1 MWGFFAK
8 LFGAGFFLL
17 FSFQASFATSSLFS
31 DAAVPASREDIKL
44 SFASVAKKVSPAVV
58 NIYATRVL
66 RSQNYSPF
74 SADPLFR
81 HFFGESFSFG
91 EPNARIQSSL
101 GSGVIVRNNGIVVT
115 NFHVIKHAA
124 EIKVVLYDG
133 QEFEADVVVKDK
145 RTDLAVLKLKT
156 NGKKVPYLEFR
167 DADTLKVGDL
177 VLAVGN
183 PFGFGQTVTSGIISG
198 LARTQVGISDFRSL
212 IQTDAAINPGN
223 SGGPLVTLDG
233 KIVGINTAIFSNS
246 GGSIG
251 IGFAIPSNLV
261 LPVVAAVDHG
271 GKIVRPWAGIA
282 MDSVTPAIAQSV
294 ALESVE
300 GVIVKRVFEKSPAD
314 LAGVKRGDV
323 ILSIGRHPIRN
334 EASFRFR
341 IATLKVGDRVD
352 LKVWREGDFK
362 TLSMHLKSP
371 PDIPGNRKLNLSG
384 RHPLSGAIVK
394 GLSPAVANE
403 LGISYES
410 GGVVVIG
417 IRPGTSAALTGLL
430 PGDVILSVNGARLHT
445 VEDLSRNLGR
455 SHSGWEIDF
464 NRRGRKQKIVVRN
477 W

>member
-1 MWGFFAK
+1 MRCSKEKIF
-8 LFGAGFFLL
+8 FFLFTLFISGYAHSIPL
-17 FSFQASFATSSLFS
+17 FSSAPKVPETREQVNYSFAP
-31 DAAVPASREDIKL
+31 V
-44 SFASVAKKVSPAVV
+44 VQKVTPAVV

-74 SADPLFR
+74 FSDPLFR
-81 HFFGESFSFG
+81 HFFGDSFSFG
-91 EPNARIQSSL
+91 EPSARVQSSL
-101 GSGVIVRNNGIVVT
+101 GSGVIVDEKGIVVT

-124 EIKVVLYDG
+124 EIKVVLHDG
-133 QEFEADVVVKDK
+133 KEFEATVVVKDK

-183 PFGFGQTVTSGIISG
+183 PFGFGQTVTSGIVSG

-212 IQTDAAINPGN
+212 IQTDAAVNPGN

-233 KIVGINTAIFSNS
+233 KVVGINTAIFSNS

-261 LPVVAAVDHG
+261 LPVVAAVEHG

-282 MDSVTPAIAQSV
+282 MDSVTTEIAEAV
-294 ALESVE
+294 GLEKAQ
-300 GVIVKRVFEKSPAD
+300 GVIIKRVFSKSPAD
-314 LAGVKRGDV
+314 LAGIKKGDV
-323 ILSIGRHPIRN
+323 ILSVGPHPIRN

-341 IATLKVGDRVD
+341 IATLKVGDSVD
-352 LKVWREGDFK
+352 LKIWRDGEAK
-362 TLSMHLKSP
+362 VLSMDLKSP
-371 PDIPGNRKLNLSG
+371 PDIPGNRKLNLTG
-384 RHPLSGAIVK
+384 RHPLSGAVVK

-403 LGISYES
+403 LGIAYEK
-410 GGVVVIG
+410 GGVVIIA
-417 IRPGTSAALTGLL
+417 IRSGTSAALTGLL
-430 PGDVILSVNGARLHT
+430 PGDVILAVNGVPLKTA
-445 VEDLSRNLGR
+445 EDLSRNLRR